1 MLGSSQEQRFG
12 GPISPVQLSLSCT
25 KSCKFSKRKKW
36 FHSQS
41 EQGFLGALTSG
52 DNVTGEWQRAAQT
65 QAWRAG
71 VPPPSHPA
79 GPGWESMSWIP
90 SVQSQREAEGSS
102 LRRKQSQRDHCW
114 GLGFSSHIVTSGHI
128 QVTSFIPP
136 GLCSESQHLGSL
148 ALLGGL
154 AASNWCSQCVR
165 SGVPSQ
171 VKVTSWR
178 PAQAPSVVLLW
189 TRVHSWLRTNH
200 CDDTTEFLRFES
212 KARLS
217 MFSM

>member
-1 MLGSSQEQRFG
+1 MTTWWVNSRGLHRHM
-12 GPISPVQLSLSCT
+12 SL
-25 KSCKFSKRKKW
+25 KSRCPTPS
-36 FHSQS
+36 
-41 EQGFLGALTSG
+41 
-52 DNVTGEWQRAAQT
+52 
-65 QAWRAG
+65 
-71 VPPPSHPA
+71 PPSRPRMGVHVLDSICPV
-79 GPGWESMSWIP
+79 S
-90 SVQSQREAEGSS
+90 EGSS